1 MKCKKCN
8 SNIDQIT
15 VRDYSDGRK
24 VISCPLCQNEIDMD
38 DIKEY
43 MKGQDRLAIGFAILA
58 VGLILFVVFIK

>member
-43 MKGQDRLAIGFAILA
+43 MKGQDRIAIGA
-58 VGLILFVVFIK
+58 VVVVIALLILICFLK